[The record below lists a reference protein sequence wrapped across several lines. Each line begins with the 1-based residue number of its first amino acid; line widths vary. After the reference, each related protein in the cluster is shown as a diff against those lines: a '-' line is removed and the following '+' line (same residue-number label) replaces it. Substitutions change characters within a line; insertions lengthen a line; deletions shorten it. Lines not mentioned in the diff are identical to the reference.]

1 MRVGDLVTASSRLLH
16 HLDGPDI
23 AKGTLM
29 ILLHVW
35 AADNWAR
42 LVYPVSGHHYDVS
55 INQLT
60 KL

>member
-1 MRVGDLVTASSRLLH
+1 MKVGDLVRAPTRLLH

-29 ILLHVW
+29 ILLFVW
-35 AADNWAR
+35 AADNWSR
-42 LVYPVSGHHYDVS
+42 LVYPPTGHQYDVA
-55 INQLT
+55 IDQLT